1 MAKVK
6 IYRDPNVPN
15 ATLQYNHGPIEY
27 KLDINS
33 TVFEVDEDHAVDLVR
48 DCEDL
53 RRTKVKK
60 KVKGE

>member
-6 IYRDPNVPN
+6 IYRDPNVLN
-15 ATLQYNHGPIEY
+15 VTVQYNHGQTQHKFDAKDTI
-27 KLDINS
+27 
-33 TVFEVDEDHAVDLVR
+33 FEVDEDYAVDLVR

>member
-1 MAKVK
+1 MGKVK
-6 IYRDPNVPN
+6 IYRDPNVLN
-15 ATLQYNHGPIEY
+15 ATVHYNHGPIQY
-27 KLDINS
+27 KFDVNS
-33 TVFEVDEDHAVDLVR
+33 TILEVDEEHAVDLVR